1 MIPTPQSIIQT
12 LEVIKAE
19 DIKAPAEI
27 VFDSILASLGPESE
41 MGHKKFAMT
50 FEAWPGGR
58 WFRDLGNNT
67 GHFWGHVQV
76 IKPPGLLE
84 ICGPL
89 PMSYPAVNHLQYRL
103 KAEGSGT
110 RLSLIHQAMGL
121 IIPEHRDGMPEGW
134 QFGMERIKQIAEGR
148 AKEKVK

>member
-12 LEVIKAE
+12 LEVNKAE

-27 VFDSILASLGPESE
+27 VFESILASLGPESE

-58 WFRDLGNNT
+58 WFRDLGNNA

-76 IKPPGLLE
+76 IKPPRLIE
-84 ICGPL
+84 ICGPMF
-89 PMSYPAVNHLQYRL
+89 MSYPAISHIQYRITGDGPTSRL
-103 KAEGSGT
+103 QFVHKA
-110 RLSLIHQAMGL
+110 IGL
-121 IIPEHRDGMPEGW
+121 IPQEHLDGVNQGW
-134 QFGMERIKQIAEGR
+134 AAEVSDIRARAERLA
-148 AKEKVK
+148 AKR

>member
-12 LEVIKAE
+12 LEVVKAE

-27 VFDSILASLGPESE
+27 VFESILASLGPESE

-58 WFRDLGNNT
+58 WFRDLGNNA

-76 IKPPGLLE
+76 IKPPRLIE
-84 ICGPL
+84 ICGPTF
-89 PMSYPAVNHLQYRL
+89 MSYPAISHVQYRITGDGPTSRL
-103 KAEGSGT
+103 QFVHKA
-110 RLSLIHQAMGL
+110 IGL
-121 IIPEHRDGMPEGW
+121 IPQEHLDGVNQGW
-134 QFGMERIKQIAEGR
+134 AAEVSDIRARAERLA
-148 AKEKVK
+148 AKK

>member
-12 LEVIKAE
+12 LEVNKAE

-27 VFDSILASLGPESE
+27 VFESILASLGPESE

-58 WFRDLGNNT
+58 WFRDLGNNA

-76 IKPPGLLE
+76 IKPPRLIE
-84 ICGPL
+84 ICGPMF
-89 PMSYPAVNHLQYRL
+89 MSYPAISHIQYRITGDGPTSRL
-103 KAEGSGT
+103 QFVHKA
-110 RLSLIHQAMGL
+110 IGL
-121 IIPEHRDGMPEGW
+121 IPQEHLDGVNQGW
-134 QFGMERIKQIAEGR
+134 AAEVSDIRARAERLA
-148 AKEKVK
+148 AKK

>member
-12 LEVIKAE
+12 LEVTKAE

-27 VFDSILASLGPESE
+27 VFESILASLGPESE

-58 WFRDLGNNT
+58 WFRDLGNNA

-76 IKPPGLLE
+76 IKPPRLIE
-84 ICGPL
+84 ICGPMF
-89 PMSYPAVNHLQYRL
+89 MSYPAISHIQYRITGDGPTSRL
-103 KAEGSGT
+103 QFVHKA
-110 RLSLIHQAMGL
+110 IGL
-121 IIPEHRDGMPEGW
+121 IPQEHLDGVNQGW
-134 QFGMERIKQIAEGR
+134 AAEVSDIRARAERLA
-148 AKEKVK
+148 AKK

>member
-12 LEVIKAE
+12 LEVNKAE

-27 VFDSILASLGPESE
+27 VFESILASLGPESE

-58 WFRDLGNNT
+58 WFRDLGNNA

-76 IKPPGLLE
+76 IKPPRLIE
-84 ICGPL
+84 ICGPMF
-89 PMSYPAVNHLQYRL
+89 MSYPAISHIQYRITGDGPTSRL
-103 KAEGSGT
+103 QFVHKA
-110 RLSLIHQAMGL
+110 IGL
-121 IIPEHRDGMPEGW
+121 IPQEHLDGVNQGW
-134 QFGMERIKQIAEGR
+134 AAEVSDIRSRAERLA
-148 AKEKVK
+148 AKK